1 MVLGTI
7 RQRFLGVRYGLTGLL
22 GTMPAADVWVR
33 PSFRGQMRR
42 GGGGGGG
49 GGGGVWRDSRVY

>member
-1 MVLGTI
+1 MVLGDI
-7 RQRFLGVRYGLTGLL
+7 RQWLLSVRYGLTGLL

-42 GGGGGGG
+42 GGGGGG
-49 GGGGVWRDSRVY
+49 DSRVY

>member
-1 MVLGTI
+1 MVLGDI
-7 RQRFLGVRYGLTGLL
+7 RQWLLSVRYGLTGLL

-42 GGGGGGG
+42 GGGGGG
-49 GGGGVWRDSRVY
+49 DSRGY